1 MGAIGAQEISVPSAS
16 CPLNRV
22 TSALCLYGI
31 LREEFSIDHLKDL
44 FVPVDDHL
52 DSNVLKDEPEE
63 AKQSWLPL
71 HVAQASFPAH

>member
-1 MGAIGAQEISVPSAS
+1 MPSAS

-22 TSALCLYGI
+22 TSALCLYG
-31 LREEFSIDHLKDL
+31 LLGREISIDHLKDL

-63 AKQSWLPL
+63 AKQS
-71 HVAQASFPAH
+71 

>member
-1 MGAIGAQEISVPSAS
+1 MGAHEISVPSAS

-31 LREEFSIDHLKDL
+31 LGGEISIDHLKECL
-44 FVPVDDHL
+44 PVDDHL

-63 AKQSWLPL
+63 AKQS
-71 HVAQASFPAH
+71 

>member
-1 MGAIGAQEISVPSAS
+1 MGAIGAHEISVPSAS

-22 TSALCLYGI
+22 TSAVCLYGI
-31 LREEFSIDHLKDL
+31 PGGEISIDHLKDL

-63 AKQSWLPL
+63 AKQS
-71 HVAQASFPAH
+71 